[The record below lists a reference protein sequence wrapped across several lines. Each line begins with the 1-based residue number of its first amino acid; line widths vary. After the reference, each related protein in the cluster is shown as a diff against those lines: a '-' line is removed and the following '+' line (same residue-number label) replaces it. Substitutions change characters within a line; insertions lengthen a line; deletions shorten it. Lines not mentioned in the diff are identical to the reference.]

1 MLRLRTSLACSFVVL
16 AAACGS
22 ASSGGGDVPAQSSFP
37 GGSTAGNVE
46 LAKNTQVLSQALADS
61 VKVTPTQLT
70 FPSGGEGL
78 LSKKAGDILVSDR
91 QAASGSG
98 QNPNGFLRKVKSVS
112 QTAEGVVV
120 LTEAATLQESFQKL
134 AFAAKITGPALSA
147 TGPVAQATH
156 GALAPG
162 LHTQGMGSP
171 INIIDFSG
179 KSIFD
184 LNDTVAIDTVPP
196 KMIDFHAF
204 AKVNKGTLDFTPS
217 WDLGADIS
225 GLSINGFHAT
235 GTGTLTAA
243 LELEAGIKT
252 STDLDSD
259 SFTKLLA
266 KKIFKSDSNVIANY
280 PMDLGKISVGFIS
293 IPVSADFKATL
304 ACDFA
309 YGGNVDVVAGANAS
323 ASITAGVKYE
333 GGKLSP
339 VFDKSGMLMQVGP
352 TWTTSG
358 LVRIKCSIT
367 PEFSLKLYDL
377 AAAEIWATGYASVSG
392 SLSCSQ
398 ATPPVATV
406 AGEAYAGVKSGVH
419 AKVDILGYH
428 FEKSCTLF
436 KLETDHAMFS
446 QTVNLPTLGNK
457 LSSCSGDVTQ
467 PPEPTPDPDA
477 CFATGGTGVI
487 GGTMGCVNA
496 GHDVPG
502 EWTCDATRYGDCK
515 CDCGCGT
522 DDVDC
527 DAGACATCAHDECTV
542 GDPLGPQCSP
552 CAKQMCDADPYCC
565 GQYWGASCI
574 EQMKTVC
581 GKTCP
586 LRRRTTMRTWRHLLV
601 DRRGANMVEYILL
614 VGVVALLSVTAF
626 KYFSGKVWDKTT
638 KQGEEVTHIGN

>member
-1 MLRLRTSLACSFVVL
+1 MTPVTSTKVRLLLLEKPPMLRLRTSIAGSLVVL

-22 ASSGGGDVPAQSSFP
+22 ASSGGGDVPAQNAFP
-37 GGSTAGNVE
+37 AGTGSGTVE
-46 LAKNTQVLSQALADS
+46 LAKNTQVLSQALSDS
-61 VKVTPTQLT
+61 VKVTATDLT
-70 FPSGGEGL
+70 FPSGGDAL
-78 LSKKAGDILVSDR
+78 LSKKPGDILVSDR
-91 QAASGSG
+91 QTAGSSGK
-98 QNPNGFLRKVKSVS
+98 NPNGFLRKVKSVTK
-112 QTAEGVVV
+112 TADGVVIS
-120 LTEAATLQESFQKL
+120 TEAATLQESFQRL
-134 AFAAKITGPALSA
+134 AFAAKITGPKLNAA
-147 TGPVAQATH
+147 GPVAQAQH
-156 GALAPG
+156 LAPG
-162 LHTQGMGSP
+162 LHPQGGGNP

-179 KSIFD
+179 KSLFD
-184 LNDTVAIDTVPP
+184 LNESIAIDTVPP

-204 AKVNKGTLDFTPS
+204 AKVNKGSLDFTPS

-266 KKIFKSDSNVIANY
+266 KKIFKSDSNVIADY
-280 PMDLGKISVGFIS
+280 PIDLGKIGVGFLS

-304 ACDFA
+304 ACDFE
-309 YGGNVDVVAGANAS
+309 YGGNVDVVAGANAT
-323 ASITAGVKYE
+323 ATVTAGVKYE
-333 GGKLSP
+333 AGKLSP
-339 VFDKSGMLMQVGP
+339 VFTKDGSFMQVGP

-358 LVRIKCSIT
+358 LVRIKCAIT
-367 PEFSLKLYDL
+367 PDFSVKLYDL
-377 AAAEIWATGYASVSG
+377 AMAEIWATGYASVSG

-398 ATPPVATV
+398 AMPPVATV
-406 AGEAYAGVKSGVH
+406 AGEAYAGLKAGVH

-428 FEKSCTLF
+428 LDKSCTLF
-436 KLETDHAMFS
+436 KVETDHASFS

-457 LSSCSGDVTQ
+457 LASCSGDAKQ
-467 PPEPTPDPDA
+467 APEPDADPDA
-477 CFATGGTGVI
+477 CFATGGTGII

-527 DAGACATCAHDECTV
+527 DAGACAKCAHDECTV

-586 LRRRTTMRTWRHLLV
+586 LPRGPRR
-601 DRRGANMVEYILL
+601 
-614 VGVVALLSVTAF
+614 
-626 KYFSGKVWDKTT
+626 
-638 KQGEEVTHIGN
+638 